1 MIHFAGCEPRP
12 CDFRNDFWYKL
23 TLGFRERSA
32 LPRVE
37 NPLGASACTVPMAT
51 RLAARVALGNAAA
64 DGLIAEVERLLAQ
77 GADIQMTDPTG
88 WSALHF
94 SSEGGHIALELC
106 DCARVGRHSK
116 SASHRHR
123 AAGHSDLCGGGYT
136 TSGRAYQ
143 SGRLAGTKGS
153 EFRWDAIQKWLK
165 TPCIGHFEIPRLSF
179 WHRKKPVSRISKVVL

>member
-32 LPRVE
+32 LPWGKVSASIS
-37 NPLGASACTVPMAT
+37 PLGASACTVPMAT

-94 SSEGGHIALELC
+94 SSEG
-106 DCARVGRHSK
+106 ARRCISLP
-116 SASHRHR
+116 RR
-123 AAGHSDLCGGGYT
+123 
-136 TSGRAYQ
+136 
-143 SGRLAGTKGS
+143 GTA
-153 EFRWDAIQKWLK
+153 R
-165 TPCIGHFEIPRLSF
+165 
-179 WHRKKPVSRISKVVL
+179 